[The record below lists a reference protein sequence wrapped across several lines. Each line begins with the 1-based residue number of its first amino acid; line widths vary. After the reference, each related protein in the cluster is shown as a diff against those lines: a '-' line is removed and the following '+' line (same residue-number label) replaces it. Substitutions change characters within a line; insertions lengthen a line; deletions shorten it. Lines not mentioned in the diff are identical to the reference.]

1 MSSYLERS
9 LGDGERIVA
18 KAHFHW
24 LYTFRALLALIIP
37 LIVLII
43 ILLFGQAF
51 AGGWLIIAG
60 IIFMAAGI
68 IIFLGRMVR
77 RWTTEIAVTSHRFV
91 EKTGLVS
98 LRTNEIALTNIEG
111 VRVYQGIWGRI
122 WGYGRL
128 RIEGTG
134 IDKVDL
140 PPIADPVGFRR
151 AIETAKGIK

>member
-18 KAHFHW
+18 EAHFHW
-24 LYTFRALLALIIP
+24 LYTFKALLALIIP
-37 LIVLII
+37 FIVLII
-43 ILLFGQAF
+43 ILLFGRAF
-51 AGGWLIIAG
+51 AGGWLIILGMILMLAG
-60 IIFMAAGI
+60 IF
-68 IIFLGRMVR
+68 IFLRRMLR

-91 EKTGLVS
+91 EKSGLVS

-122 WGYGRL
+122 WGYGSL

-134 IDKVDL
+134 IDKVDI

>member
-18 KAHFHW
+18 EAHFHW
-24 LYTFRALLALIIP
+24 LYTFKALLALIIP
-37 LIVLII
+37 FIVLIT
-43 ILLFGQAF
+43 ILLFGRAF
-51 AGGWLIIAG
+51 AGGWLIILGMILMLAG
-60 IIFMAAGI
+60 IV
-68 IIFLGRMVR
+68 IFLRRMLR

-91 EKTGLVS
+91 EKSGLVS

-122 WGYGRL
+122 WGYGSL

-134 IDKVDL
+134 IDKVDI